1 MGRVLVT
8 GATGFLGGA
17 VLQRLGRKAVGQG
30 RNRRGL
36 QALSDRGLNAVQWS
50 LPDQAP
56 DIPELKDI
64 RAVVHCAG
72 LSAPFG
78 PRRAFHRAN
87 VLGTRAVL
95 DFARGAGVERFVLV
109 SSPSV
114 YFALKDQLDL
124 REDTPLPR
132 PFTPYA
138 ESKIKAEALVR
149 ALPDIGSIILRPRG
163 LYGAGDTAL
172 LPRLLK
178 AANAGALPY
187 FRGGSARIDLTYIDD
202 AVDAVLAALEADDAA
217 LGQTFNVSGGEV
229 VPVSEIVEGACAHA
243 GVTPRWRRMPLRPAL
258 WAARTAEAA
267 ARLSPVQREP
277 LVTRYALGLFA
288 FEQSLNIDGA
298 KARLGWAP
306 QVRFA
311 EGLERTF
318 LGGSTS

>member
-1 MGRVLVT
+1 MDRVLVT

-17 VLQRLGRKAVGQG
+17 VLRRLGRTGVGQG
-30 RNRRGL
+30 RSRQGL
-36 QALSDRGLNAVQWS
+36 QTLADQGFDTVQWA
-50 LPDQAP
+50 LPDRAP
-56 DIPELKDI
+56 DIPELKGI

-78 PRRAFHRAN
+78 PRAAFHRSN

-95 DFARGAGVERFVLV
+95 DFARNAGVGRFVLV

-114 YFALKDQLDL
+114 YFQLQDQLDQ

-138 ESKIKAEALVR
+138 ESKIGAEALAR
-149 ALPDIGSIILRPRG
+149 AHPEIGPVILRPRG

-178 AANAGALPY
+178 AARAGALPC
-187 FRGGSARIDLTYIDD
+187 FRGGRARIDLTYIDD
-202 AVDAVLAALEADDAA
+202 AVDAVLAALGAGDAA
-217 LGQTFNVSGGEV
+217 TGRTFNISGGEV

-243 GVTPRWRRMPLRPAL
+243 GLTPRWRRMPLRPAL
-258 WAARTAEAA
+258 WAAGLAERAA
-267 ARLSPVQREP
+267 LLAPGQREP
-277 LVTRYALGLFA
+277 RVTRYALGLFA
-288 FEQSLNIDGA
+288 FEQSLNIDRA
-298 KARLGWAP
+298 KTGLGWAP
-306 QVRFA
+306 RVRFG

-318 LGGSTS
+318 PEERAA